1 MEIGNALTNFLIAL
15 EMRTG
20 LLQAWLNFG
29 SPTCN
34 LFLEE
39 RRARISVLWRKLTW
53 RNRNLSN
60 HPVIL
65 FHQSVSFLLGF
76 PILVEIFCYI
86 PSLRFGQVCHVE
98 PNFWLHDRPN
108 IKQPKVWSSE
118 FRSFHSW
125 KHYYS
130 STTRFKFGVN
140 RACVF
145 SVSIQIIL
153 STHLVLRIV

>member
-39 RRARISVLWRKLTW
+39 RRSLRISVLWRKLTW

-76 PILVEIFCYI
+76 PILAEIFCYI

-108 IKQPKVWSSE
+108 IKQPKVWSLE

-125 KHYYS
+125 KHYILPLHGS
-130 STTRFKFGVN
+130 S
-140 RACVF
+140 
-145 SVSIQIIL
+145 L
-153 STHLVLRIV
+153 E